1 MQETR
6 STAARPA
13 LFAKHILRKL
23 FLEDWLLKLSALVIT
38 FALWFGV
45 SYSNKK
51 GTATMPA
58 QLKFRV
64 SDNAVLTNAGVQE
77 VSIRVSGDDQKID
90 QLFGTD
96 RRITA
101 DLTDLEPG
109 DRVIQLTPN
118 NVTVDLP
125 MGVKLE
131 DIQPSRIAV
140 HLEQVQEKD
149 LPVKAVA
156 VGQPAGGFEIYN
168 TTVTPARV
176 TVRGPESYVATLD
189 FVPTGSVD
197 ITGAKEDM
205 TFHQVPVS
213 LPNTNAAV
221 FNTVVDVAVRIGEK
235 RVERTFG
242 LTTASGKRVTAVL
255 YGPRS
260 LMSKVK
266 PADLKVDVSKLDTG
280 EDTPHLTLPDTL
292 QGSVEIRTLKI
303 GN

>member
-6 STAARPA
+6 STAARPT

-64 SDNAVLTNAGVQE
+64 SDTSVLTNAGVQE

-90 QLFGTD
+90 QLFGSD

-140 HLEQVQEKD
+140 RLEQVQVKD
-149 LPVKAVA
+149 LPVKAET
-156 VGQPAGGFEIYN
+156 VGQPASGFEIYN

-176 TVRGPESYVATLD
+176 TIRGPESYVATLD
-189 FVPTGSVD
+189 FVPTGAVD
-197 ITGAKEDM
+197 ITGAKDDM
-205 TFHQVPVS
+205 TFRQVPVS

-235 RVERTFG
+235 RVERTLA

-260 LMSKVK
+260 LMSNVK
-266 PADLKVDVSKLDTG
+266 PADLKVDISKLDTG
-280 EDTPHLTLPDTL
+280 EETPHLTLPDSL

-303 GN
+303 GS